1 MYLPEQEINSHQA
14 TPNTGLVDFTTGYS
28 IMFSISTI
36 TGERFNMKQGELD
49 NLFKWFDT
57 YVEPY
62 LNTDEEGGRNI
73 RLKIE
78 HTDKVC
84 EAMSILSV
92 GESLSPGERRIAS
105 AVALLHDVGRFPQY
119 LKWRTFRDDDSDN
132 HARMAIEV
140 IRKENLLGAL
150 EREEQLL
157 IEEAVRFHNM
167 LYTPQRV
174 KSPTKLFINMIRD
187 ADKIDI
193 WRVFTELLA
202 LPPEERASAATLGFV
217 DLSGEVSEECIKT
230 LAAGRVVQLK
240 DVTVLNDFKLL
251 QISWVYDLNFAS
263 SRRLL
268 LDRGHI
274 PALAASLPV
283 RHDIREALEKAL
295 EWLGQVKGEG

>member
-1 MYLPEQEINSHQA
+1 
-14 TPNTGLVDFTTGYS
+14 
-28 IMFSISTI
+28 
-36 TGERFNMKQGELD
+36 MKQGELD
-49 NLFKWFDT
+49 NLFKWFDN

-62 LNTDEEGGRNI
+62 LDTDEEGARNI
-73 RLKIE
+73 RLKIA
-78 HTDKVC
+78 HTGKVC
-84 EAMSILSV
+84 EAMAILSA
-92 GESLSPGERRIAS
+92 GESLSLGESRIAS
-105 AVALLHDVGRFPQY
+105 AVALLHDAGRFSQY

-132 HARMAIEV
+132 HARLAIEV
-140 IRKENLLGAL
+140 IRKENLLGTL

-167 LYTPQRV
+167 LQTPRRV
-174 KSPTKLFINMIRD
+174 KSPTRLFINLIRD

-217 DLSGEVSEECIKT
+217 DLPGKVSEECIKT

-240 DVTVLNDFKLL
+240 DVMVLNDFKLL

-274 PALAASLPV
+274 PELAASLPE
-283 RHDIREALEKAL
+283 RPDIGEALERAL
-295 EWLGQVKGEG
+295 EWLEGKSEE